1 MEGDYKFGRCGVF
14 CETCPAGNGRVVEL
28 AGELKRLTSDFF
40 KDFPEG
46 HGGFDWKDYRKGL
59 DFFVESYGCPT
70 CTKLEGEP
78 WCEVL
83 KCDKVREKGSCLL
96 CEEFPE
102 CPRTEYQRDRYPFVL
117 ERYERVKEIGF
128 EGHLKE
134 ERERAEAG
142 TLLNDIRKY

>member
-1 MEGDYKFGRCGVF
+1 MDRDYKFGRCGVF
-14 CETCPAGNGRVVEL
+14 CEACPAGNGKVEGL

-40 KDFPEG
+40 KDFTKG
-46 HGGFDWKDYRKGL
+46 HGGFDWAEYLKGL
-59 DFFVESYGCPT
+59 DFFTESYGCPT

-83 KCDKVREKGSCLL
+83 KCEKVLEKKSCLL

-102 CPRTEYQRDRYPFVL
+102 CPRTEYQRGRYPFVM

-128 EGHLKE
+128 DGHLKE

>member
-1 MEGDYKFGRCGVF
+1 MEDDYKFGRCGVF

-40 KDFPEG
+40 NDFPEG

-59 DFFVESYGCPT
+59 DFFAESYGCPT

-83 KCDKVREKGSCLL
+83 KCDKVREKVSCLL

-134 ERERAEAG
+134 EREKAEAG